1 MSPELTRPQFGMELP
16 DDWQDQTAYT
26 FVGPEYGG
34 MQHILTLI
42 VDQQAGDVE
51 LTDYARERIDLLLD
65 SMTGLEVL
73 KEEEKTLDNGLGAY
87 EVVVKWLPTDENVIF
102 RKQVYVLDDGIG
114 YTFSINFTKR
124 SIKTIGVQVDQMI
137 SSFAPPGELE

>member
-16 DDWQDQTAYT
+16 DDWQDQTAYS
-26 FVGPEYGG
+26 FMGPEQGG
-34 MQHILTLI
+34 LQHILTLI
-42 VDQQAGDVE
+42 VDHHPGDVE
-51 LTDYARERIDLLLD
+51 LVDYARERIDLLLD

-73 KEEEKTLDNGLGAY
+73 KEQEKTLDSGLSAY

-102 RKQVYVLDDGIG
+102 RKQVYIIDDGVG
-114 YTFSINFTKR
+114 YTFSVNFSKR

-137 SSFAPPGELE
+137 NSFVPGGEDR